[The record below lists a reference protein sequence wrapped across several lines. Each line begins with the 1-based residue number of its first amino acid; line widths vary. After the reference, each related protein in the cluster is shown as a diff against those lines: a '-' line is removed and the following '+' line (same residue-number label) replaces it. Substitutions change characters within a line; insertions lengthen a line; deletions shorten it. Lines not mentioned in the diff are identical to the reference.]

1 LGKGRD
7 LWGCRKLCSWV
18 LYFIVVQFIV
28 IVISM
33 SLISDRVEIVV
44 NFVEFHV
51 VKHSENIIMM
61 VSQLRVITIVR
72 KAICLLSMRGKS

>member
-1 LGKGRD
+1 
-7 LWGCRKLCSWV
+7 
-18 LYFIVVQFIV
+18 
-28 IVISM
+28 M
-33 SLISDRVEIVV
+33 SLIGDRVQIVV

-72 KAICLLSMRGKS
+72 KAILFIEHEREVVVVYSTCSTHS